1 MLNYLSLM
9 AKAISLL
16 YFALECWIW
25 ESVSFQN
32 RPYLNWKNCLKKLRL
47 NYLQKSLSHFSIRFY
62 EIPHEGPQNFR
73 SVHWSS
79 ESSKKL
85 LRLVRFF
92 PLSYLDI
99 CHNKYRLLKHYIKIL
114 FMDFSSL
121 TEYVSNKD
129 DWLTLTQDAYFLR

>member
-16 YFALECWIW
+16 YFALDCWIW
-25 ESVSFQN
+25 ESVSFPN
-32 RPYLNWKNCLKKLRL
+32 RPYLNWKNCLKATLELSANVHFTLQYPFLRD
-47 NYLQKSLSHFSIRFY
+47 S
-62 EIPHEGPQNFR
+62 PHEGPQNFR

-79 ESSKKL
+79 ESSKNL
-85 LRLVRFF
+85 IRLVRFF

-99 CHNKYRLLKHYIKIL
+99 CHNKLRMLKHYTKIL

-121 TEYVSNKD
+121 TEYVSNKY
-129 DWLTLTQDAYFLR
+129 DWLTLTPNAYFLR